1 MSFFRIIMPNY
12 NNSKWLE
19 KSVGSVLKQT
29 FTDYHFIFVDDK
41 STDDSMEKFGEIVRE
56 SKTDAHISWTIAINK
71 AWNGGARNLGIE
83 YGIWPEKE
91 SEYTLFLDSDD
102 WFYDENVL
110 QNLHDFIVN
119 EDYPDCVRLPFGIEY
134 DGDKFAKVMLDD
146 DNAEKLV
153 KSLFVASWSKCVK
166 SELVPLFPENTLME
180 DVVQHI
186 KQCDMIAYP
195 VAVFN
200 KLVVVYNKNNS
211 NSCSS
216 PQNQKAQNAKW
227 QSSMYRHMADLLE
240 LQLSHDYCEKQ
251 RQIRA
256 KRCLENIKNDKFIQ

>member
-1 MSFFRIIMPNY
+1 MPFFRIIMPNY

-19 KSVGSVLKQT
+19 KSVGSVLGQT
-29 FTDYHFIFVDDK
+29 FKDYLLVFIDDV
-41 STDDSMEKFGEIVRE
+41 STDNSVDIAGELIRDDGLVICLNEK
-56 SKTDAHISWTIAINK
+56 K
-71 AWNGGARNLGIE
+71 WNGGARNVGLQN
-83 YGIWPEKE
+83 YLASK
-91 SEYTLFLDSDD
+91 YTLFLDSDD

-153 KSLFVASWSKCVK
+153 NSIFVASWSKCVK

-186 KQCDMIAYP
+186 KQCDMIAHP

-227 QSSMYRHMADLLE
+227 QSSMYRHMADLLD

>member
-1 MSFFRIIMPNY
+1 MTFFRIIMPNY
-12 NNSKWLE
+12 NNSEWLS
-19 KSVGSVLKQT
+19 KSIGSVLEQT
-29 FTDYHFIFVDDK
+29 FKDYAIVFIDDV
-41 STDDSMEKFGEIVRE
+41 STDGSVDKARELIGTHGYVIPLGEKR
-56 SKTDAHISWTIAINK
+56 
-71 AWNGGARNLGIE
+71 WNGGSRNVGLKN
-83 YGIWPEKE
+83 YLDSK
-91 SEYTLFLDSDD
+91 YTLFLDSDD

-110 QNLHDFIVN
+110 QDLHDFIVD

-134 DGDKFAKVMLDD
+134 DGDKFTKVMLDD

-153 KSLFVASWSKCVK
+153 NSVFVASWSKCVK

>member
-1 MSFFRIIMPNY
+1 MSFFRVIMPNY
-12 NNSKWLE
+12 NNREWLE

-29 FTDYHFIFVDDK
+29 FTDYDFIVIDDC
-41 STDDSMEKFGEIVRE
+41 STDGSQEYLERLNDKALVFSCSEKR
-56 SKTDAHISWTIAINK
+56 
-71 AWNGGARNLGIE
+71 WNGGSRNVGLGF
-83 YGIWPEKE
+83 YKD
-91 SEYTLFLDSDD
+91 SDYTLFLDSDD
-102 WFYDENVL
+102 WFASPDVL
-110 QNLHDFIVN
+110 QKLHDFIIEEN
-119 EDYPDCVRLPFGIEY
+119 YPDCVRLPFGIIY
-134 DGDKFAKVMLDD
+134 DGDKSTQVMLDD
-146 DNAEKLV
+146 DNAEKLAN
-153 KSLFVASWSKCVK
+153 SIFVACWSKCVK
-166 SELVPLFPENTLME
+166 SDLIPPFPENTLME

-216 PQNQKAQNAKW
+216 PQNQALQNAKW

-256 KRCLENIKNDKFIQ
+256 KRCLENIKNDEFIQ

>member
-19 KSVGSVLKQT
+19 KSIGSVIGQT
-29 FTDYHFIFVDDK
+29 FKDYTFVFVDDV
-41 STDDSMEKFGEIVRE
+41 STDDSVDKADRLIKQYGVIVGLDEKR
-56 SKTDAHISWTIAINK
+56 
-71 AWNGGARNLGIE
+71 WNGGARNVGLRNCLDG
-83 YGIWPEKE
+83 
-91 SEYTLFLDSDD
+91 EYTLFLDSDD

-110 QNLHDFIVN
+110 QNLHDFIVD

-134 DGDKFAKVMLDD
+134 DVNKSTKVMLDD

-153 KSLFVASWSKCVK
+153 NSIFVASWSKCVK

-180 DVVQHI
+180 DAVQHI

-200 KLVVVYNKNNS
+200 KPFLVYNKNNS

-216 PQNQKAQNAKW
+216 PKNQTAQNAKW
-227 QSSMYRHMADLLE
+227 QSSMYRHMADLLDLE
-240 LQLSHDYCEKQ
+240 LNHDYCIKQ
-251 RQIRA
+251 RDIRA
-256 KRCLENIKNDKFIQ
+256 KRCLDNIKNDKYIQ